1 MKNKSI
7 VVLIVFFPLL
17 VINIFCQEYS
27 LLNLNPTLKIYKI
40 ESEHFDIYFPKEIQA
55 TAYRVKTLAEKRYE
69 ELSKYFHWKPEKKIL
84 VSLYNNYDFPN
95 GFATVSPYNWI
106 GIVVFPPNANSSISN
121 YSDWLDIVITHE
133 LAHIFHLDQG
143 RKLTKLLRKIFGRA
157 PFLLTFPEF
166 SNTPAFL
173 EGIAVY
179 SESKKTGF
187 GRLNSSDYISY
198 LKNNAIFDNFPPYD
212 RVYGGTHVFPGPE
225 IIYIYGSYLVNYI
238 ADKYGWDKI
247 VKSIEKSSKEPI
259 IYSPAF
265 GLKKETGKFPPF
277 HYKDL
282 KSFYKKKFKNL
293 KVRSEQ
299 VTDSGFWKYYL
310 KGDNKGNFYYYRI
323 TPFEMPYIAKYS
335 LKKRE
340 EEKLLDFYAISS
352 LSISPDGNKLY
363 FSAVN
368 TYCNYSDVSDV
379 YLYDL
384 KERKLDRLSKGQ
396 SLFYPVEYNDGKL
409 FAVKNNKNY
418 SNLILFDLNERKI
431 IKSFLRFQQ
440 ISFPVFDKDGEILY
454 FSAQNGESWDI
465 YSYDLNNKKL
475 LKITSD
481 SNIERY
487 LSFKN
492 GKLYYVSVSKEGKNL
507 VSFDP
512 KTKKAEIIL
521 SPPIDLKSFVIRDNS
536 IYFLSI
542 FKNGIE
548 ILKDERKKESE
559 KEIEVKEIES
569 KDSVSKTMEQ
579 NLEDLKIKKA
589 NLLKFYKPTFWLPTY
604 TKVDGRYLLGG
615 MTLSTDPYF
624 RNIFYG
630 ALYYNLKASK
640 YPSGEFSLIHY
651 LWYLPLNIYYKNIF
665 SNNSYY
671 GGYTERELKIGTFF
685 SYGDYYKKL
694 FTSLY
699 YSLNN
704 ITGSPLGY
712 KLAGLEFNINSD
724 TSHTYPLSLGRED
737 GFLLSAGYRRNMR
750 ILGSDYNVSEI
761 FMNLRAYLKGMFRN
775 QVVAINLAY
784 YNSSGDV
791 KIAHFVGGEEG
802 YYSYPSISNPSVSLQ
817 RAYSQTSFVG
827 DRIVT
832 LNLEIRDP
840 LVVVER
846 GFKFYS
852 LFLSQIYTTM
862 FVDFS
867 RVEWKGDSVNYPLSV
882 GIELSFDMTLW
893 SSFRFTLTGGIAFS
907 TLDIND
913 FNPRYFFRI
922 GKTF

>member
-1 MKNKSI
+1 MKSKSI
-7 VVLIVFFPLL
+7 RVIILFSFIA
-17 VINIFCQEYS
+17 VINVFCQEYS
-27 LLNLNPTLKIYKI
+27 VLSLNPTLKIHKI
-40 ESEHFDIYFPKEIQA
+40 ESEHFEIYFPEEIRS
-55 TAYRVKTLAEKRYE
+55 TAYRVKNLAEKRYE
-69 ELSKYFHWKPEKKIL
+69 ELSKYFHWKPDKRI
-84 VSLYNNYDFPN
+84 VISLYNNYDFPN

-106 GIVVFPPNANSSISN
+106 GIIVFPPNAGSSISN
-121 YSDWLDIVITHE
+121 YDDWLDIAVTHE

-143 RKLTKLLRKIFGRA
+143 RKLTRILRKVFGRA
-157 PFLLTFPEF
+157 PFILTFPEF
-166 SNTPAFL
+166 SIPPAFL

-187 GRLNSSDYISY
+187 GRLNSSDYLSY
-198 LKNNAIFDNFPPYD
+198 LKNNAVFNNFPPYD

-259 IYSPAF
+259 VYSPAF
-265 GLKKETGKFPPF
+265 GLKKETGKFPLF

-282 KSFYKKKFKNL
+282 KSFYKKKFESL
-293 KVRSEQ
+293 KIESEQ
-299 VTDSGFWKYYL
+299 ITDSGFWKYYL
-310 KGDNKGNFYYYRI
+310 KSDGEGNFYYYRI

-335 LKKRE
+335 LKNRE
-340 EEKLLDFYAISS
+340 EEKLLSFYAISS
-352 LSISPDGNKLY
+352 LSVSSDGSKLY

-368 TYCNYSDVSDV
+368 TYENYSYISDL

-384 KERKLDRLSKGQ
+384 KGKKVERLSKGQ
-396 SLFYPVEYNDGKL
+396 SLFYPVEYKDDKI
-409 FAVKNNKNY
+409 FAIKNNRKN
-418 SNLILFDLNERKI
+418 SNFILFDLNGKKI
-431 IKSFLRFQQ
+431 IKSFLKFQQ
-440 ISFPVFDKDGEILY
+440 ISFPVFDKGGEILY

-465 YSYDLNNKKL
+465 YSYDITNEKL

-481 SNIERY
+481 PDIERY

-492 GKLYYVSVSKEGKNL
+492 GKLYYVSVSKEKKSL

-521 SPPIDLKSFVIRDNS
+521 SPPIDLKSFVINNKS
-536 IYFLSI
+536 VYFLSV
-542 FKNGIE
+542 FKDGVE
-548 ILKDERKKESE
+548 ILKDKEKKGSE
-559 KEIEVKEIES
+559 KEIDVKEIGN
-569 KDSVSKTMEQ
+569 KNSVDNTVDK
-579 NLEDLKIKKA
+579 NLENVRMKKA
-589 NLLKFYKPTFWLPTY
+589 SLLKFYKPTFWLPTY
-604 TKVDGRYLLGG
+604 TKVDGRYLFGG

-630 ALYYNLKASK
+630 TLYYNWRASK

-651 LWYLPLNIYYKNIF
+651 IWYLPFNVYFKNIF

-671 GGYTERELKIGTFF
+671 GSYTERELKIGTFY
-685 SYGDYYKKL
+685 SYGDYYKKI

-699 YSLNN
+699 YSLNS

-712 KLAGLEFNINSD
+712 KLAGLEFNINTD
-724 TSHTYPLSLGRED
+724 TSHTYPLSLGREN

-750 ILGSDYNVSEI
+750 LLGSDYNVSEI
-761 FMNLRAYLKGMFRN
+761 FLDLRAYLKGMFKN
-775 QVVAINLAY
+775 QVIAFNLAF
-784 YNSSGDV
+784 YNSSGDL

-802 YYSYPSISNPSVSLQ
+802 YYSYPSVSNPSVSLQ

-827 DRIVT
+827 DRIIT
-832 LNLEIRDP
+832 MNLEIRDP

-867 RVEWKGDSVNYPLSV
+867 RVEWKGDSVNYPFSV
-882 GIELSFDMTLW
+882 GVELSFDMTLW
-893 SSFRFTLTGGIAFS
+893 SSFRFTLSGGIALS
-907 TLDIND
+907 TLDVND
-913 FNPRYFFRI
+913 FTPRYFFRI